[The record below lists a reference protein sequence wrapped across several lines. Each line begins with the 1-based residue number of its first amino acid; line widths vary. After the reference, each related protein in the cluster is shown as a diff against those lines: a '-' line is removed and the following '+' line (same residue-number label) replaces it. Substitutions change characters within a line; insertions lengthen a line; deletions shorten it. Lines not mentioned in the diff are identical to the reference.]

1 MKKMVCLIVVILS
14 SIAAFA
20 QSTEF
25 SDAITKSDFVGF
37 AIVVSSTNEQT
48 VMGVTECFKGYAKT
62 LFIKAGKGEI
72 DPAHEYLVM
81 AKMNVYHVSAMI
93 YPLTPK
99 RNLSTEK
106 LAALDNMPCY
116 IQVIEK
122 DSERGACTRQ
132 YNPVCGCNNVTYG
145 NTCEMSKDGIVRF
158 KPGKC
163 FSDKPS
169 YSLRFLKAVLTGSSD
184 KKDVMLLFY
193 ATPNNDKMDWSP
205 VLSMKITYSL
215 NKGPEKTI
223 DVLKKENNATIT
235 VYDGSLTEKKP
246 ELYEMIKEKLRYI
259 RSDDFLILAF
269 NLRDISSET
278 IEQMTFTYGL
288 WEKNDQDMRVERKYQ
303 FGVDTP

>member
-1 MKKMVCLIVVILS
+1 
-14 SIAAFA
+14 
-20 QSTEF
+20 
-25 SDAITKSDFVGF
+25 
-37 AIVVSSTNEQT
+37 
-48 VMGVTECFKGYAKT
+48 
-62 LFIKAGKGEI
+62 
-72 DPAHEYLVM
+72 
-81 AKMNVYHVSAMI
+81 MN
-93 YPLTPK
+93 
-99 RNLSTEK
+99 
-106 LAALDNMPCY
+106 
-116 IQVIEK
+116 
-122 DSERGACTRQ
+122 
-132 YNPVCGCNNVTYG
+132 
-145 NTCEMSKDGIVRF
+145 KDGIVRF

-184 KKDVMLLFY
+184 KKDIMLLFY
-193 ATPNNDKMDWSP
+193 ATPNNDKKDWPP

-269 NLRDISSET
+269 DLRDISSET